1 MGRPGA
7 VEGCATVSDKMCNKN
22 GRRFCCFTPP
32 SVPVRG
38 CGSEGRQAVGGARA
52 ATGRRSLRSCADKMD
67 DSEDEFRSRV
77 PPGRRRRPRG
87 IGTAAALAAGPPAL
101 PPGRGLKRG
110 GAPSAAR
117 PAGGKRRRAAGGE
130 TLEAAARSRAEVG
143 LGGKRPKAET
153 RGCRRP
159 PPLLLQRPEEARR
172 GLEARAA
179 LLLSEAPAAPHTPP
193 LPVSRWDG
201 GPAASPAGWL
211 WELSSL
217 TTVTPRGADQRPE
230 FRAPGAPA
238 ESPETER
245 FSSRAGECFEGGRPR
260 DADTLQD
267 LVELAGEGLTFT
279 QWSLDIGRPEP
290 PEQEQMPG
298 VQQKAFTRLLEKQ
311 QQQQQLFQN
320 CSYEKFPL
328 GSLAVAFK
336 EMVNNPHLSDIQI
349 QVDSG
354 EVFYAHMFV
363 LYARCPQLL
372 QFVDH
377 RCFVVAEEGEV
388 RTSRVLLHDAPGDAV
403 ALFLKYLYTAEHFVP
418 QHLLSDVVDL
428 AIRFGVKELAVL
440 CEGQSSEEIS
450 VEKPVDDKDKVGN
463 FEELLKSMWQDEET
477 AAKSVCRDEINDSM
491 NEQELEEI
499 YEFVATQRRMTSD
512 EVRKEKV
519 CTECRYDEVEKKI
532 SQIGGSCPRKA
543 LEKPRRAM
551 TIKEGEIK
559 CDLESSKLKTSNAS
573 MEKDLKKYSVEFQ
586 LDFKEIVSFGAS
598 TRKEPTSEIH
608 LGLAVDSTH
617 SNHLERSATQFSV
630 SEMKCSL
637 WKENINI
644 ANNET
649 TTRNFPRLFQESA
662 KDLQITLITSASQP
676 NILDRLPSQN
686 GKQENINRKGEAP
699 IGSLEKSGV
708 VNPHELNIT
717 SDHIVVLDSDE
728 ELEQEAEKKQAEA
741 ASSFSEQQS
750 WHKVS
755 AVANVNCWS
764 PSPPQQ
770 DVGKVA
776 DRVDTLI
783 CNEVQSLDESHQPLN
798 LSSYREGSFWEGLDR
813 SEGRTLVVPETP
825 LPAWNSLDD
834 VQVEKSRLNSSLK
847 KQWTHETQTKPLSC
861 SYKPLPVLSST
872 SLLKVVKPNNGLCA
886 TERDVVVDDS
896 EEEQEAVPPCSKGI
910 FVESLEVRT
919 PNARNPLKASVHMF
933 DMQDNHPVNVA
944 SSVANSAATFH
955 FGVGDLLLHKSQNW
969 PGKDSDSNE
978 ALPACSSLSASI
990 PVSKISVT
998 DLACQ
1003 ARDISCVSPF
1013 MPLPPYSSMDTPE
1026 LKKELSRFGVRAL
1039 PKQQMV
1045 LKLKE
1050 IFQFTHQQARTDSKK
1065 KSMPVATS
1073 SFQKLEQKR
1082 LAPYR
1087 LLQGNPNTTNLTD
1100 LSEGGAQRPEAGLGW
1115 PKRAAFPAKRLADGE
1130 GNGDLILT
1138 TSQVSA
1144 GTTGTGNETYAA
1156 FQSSS
1161 VEFKISTLSEK
1172 EENVP
1177 ASQIAASGEGQQLEF
1192 LKHYIHSNPSLCQQ
1206 ILLYQPI
1213 ELSVLHAELKQN
1225 GIRISLDKLLDFLDA
1240 NCITFTTAEARR
1252 EKQHHLHRSKRKG
1265 QR

>member
-1 MGRPGA
+1 MG
-7 VEGCATVSDKMCNKN
+7 
-22 GRRFCCFTPP
+22 
-32 SVPVRG
+32 
-38 CGSEGRQAVGGARA
+38 
-52 ATGRRSLRSCADKMD
+52 
-67 DSEDEFRSRV
+67 DSEDEFRLRV
-77 PPGRRRRPRG
+77 PPGRRPVAVRGEGDGRRPRG
-87 IGTAAALAAGPPAL
+87 AGTAAAPAAGPPPL

-117 PAGGKRRRAAGGE
+117 PAGGKRRRAAGRE
-130 TLEAAARSRAEVG
+130 PSEAPGRSRSEVG
-143 LGGKRPKAET
+143 PGGKRPKAET
-153 RGCRRP
+153 RVRGRP
-159 PPLLLQRPEEARR
+159 PPLLLQGPEEARR

-179 LLLSEAPAAPHTPP
+179 LLLSEAPAAPRTPP
-193 LPVSRWDG
+193 LPASRWNG
-201 GPAASPAGWL
+201 APAASPAGWL

-217 TTVTPRGADQRPE
+217 TGAPAVTPWGADQRPE

-238 ESPETER
+238 ESAETER
-245 FSSRAGECFEGGRPR
+245 FPSRAGECFESGRPR

-290 PEQEQMPG
+290 PEEEQMPG

-311 QQQQQLFQN
+311 QQQQQLSEN
-320 CSYEKFPL
+320 CSYETFPL

-388 RTSRVLLHDAPGDAV
+388 RASRVLLHDAPGDAV
-403 ALFLKYLYTAEHFVP
+403 ALFLKYLYTAEYFIP
-418 QHLLSDVVDL
+418 QHLLSDVIDL
-428 AIRFGVKELAVL
+428 AIRFGVKELMVL
-440 CEGQSSEEIS
+440 CEGQSSEEIP
-450 VEKPVDDKDKVGN
+450 VEKPADGKDKVGN

-477 AAKSVCRDEINDSM
+477 AAKSVCRDEIIDSM

-512 EVRKEKV
+512 EARKEKV
-519 CTECRYDEVEKKI
+519 GNECRYDEVEKKI
-532 SQIGGSCPRKA
+532 SPIGVSCPRKA
-543 LEKPRRAM
+543 LENPRKDM
-551 TIKEGEIK
+551 TIKENEIK

-573 MEKDLKKYSVEFQ
+573 MEKELKKYSVEFQ
-586 LDFKEIVSFGAS
+586 TDFKETVSFGAN
-598 TRKEPTSEIH
+598 TRKEPTSEVH
-608 LGLAVDSTH
+608 LGLAADSTH

-637 WKENINI
+637 WKQNINI
-644 ANNET
+644 DNDET
-649 TTRNFPRLFQESA
+649 TRRNFPRLFQASA
-662 KDLQITLITSASQP
+662 KDLQITLSRDIKAPFSLITSASQP
-676 NILDRLPSQN
+676 DMLDRLSSQY
-686 GKQENINRKGEAP
+686 GKQENINRKGDAP
-699 IGSLEKSGV
+699 TGSLEKSGV
-708 VNPHELNIT
+708 VNPHDLNIT
-717 SDHIVVLDSDE
+717 CDHIVVLDSDE
-728 ELEQEAEKKQAEA
+728 ELEQEAEKKQA
-741 ASSFSEQQS
+741 SSFSEPQS
-750 WHKVS
+750 WDKVS
-755 AVANVNCWS
+755 PVANVNCWS

-770 DVGKVA
+770 DVGKVG
-776 DRVDTLI
+776 DGLDTLI
-783 CNEVQSLDESHQPLN
+783 CNEVQSLDESHHPLN
-798 LSSYREGSFWEGLDR
+798 LSSCKEGSFWEGLDR

-834 VQVEKSRLNSSLK
+834 VQVEKSRLNSSLE
-847 KQWTHETQTKPLSC
+847 KQWTHETQTEPLSC
-861 SYKPLPVLSST
+861 SYKPLPVLSS
-872 SLLKVVKPNNGLCA
+872 SLLNIVKPNNGLCA
-886 TERDVVVDDS
+886 TERDVVVVDDS
-896 EEEQEAVPPCSKGI
+896 EEEQEAVPPCSRDI

-919 PNARNPLKASVHMF
+919 PNARNPLRASVHMF

-944 SSVANSAATFH
+944 SSVANSATFH
-955 FGVGDLLLHKSQNW
+955 FGVGDLLLHNSQNW

-990 PVSKISVT
+990 PVPKIS

-1003 ARDISCVSPF
+1003 ARDISCASPF

-1026 LKKELSRFGVRAL
+1026 LKKKLSRFGVRAL
-1039 PKQQMV
+1039 PKRQMV

-1050 IFQFTHQQARTDSKK
+1050 IFQFTHQQAGTDSKK

-1073 SFQKLEQKR
+1073 SFEKLQQKCLS
-1082 LAPYR
+1082 PYR
-1087 LLQGNPNTTNLTD
+1087 LLQGNTNTTNLTD

-1115 PKRAAFPAKRLADGE
+1115 PKRAALPAKRLTDGE

-1144 GTTGTGNETYAA
+1144 GTTGAGNKTYAA
-1156 FQSSS
+1156 SQSSS
-1161 VEFKISTLSEK
+1161 VEFKISMPTEK
-1172 EENVP
+1172 EENVL

-1225 GIRISLDKLLDFLDA
+1225 GVRISLDKLLDFLDA

-1252 EKQHHLHRSKRKG
+1252 EKKQHFHRSKRKG
-1265 QR
+1265 QK

>member
-7 VEGCATVSDKMCNKN
+7 VEGCATVSIKCNKN
-22 GRRFCCFTPP
+22 GRRFCCFAPP

-87 IGTAAALAAGPPAL
+87 IGTAAALAAGPPPL
-101 PPGRGLKRG
+101 PPGRGLKRD

-153 RGCRRP
+153 RGCGRP

-193 LPVSRWDG
+193 LPASRWDG
-201 GPAASPAGWL
+201 GPAASSAGWL

-217 TTVTPRGADQRPE
+217 TAVTPRGADQRPE

-245 FSSRAGECFEGGRPR
+245 FSSRAGDCFEGGRPR

-388 RTSRVLLHDAPGDAV
+388 RASRVLLHDAPGDAV

-512 EVRKEKV
+512 E
-519 CTECRYDEVEKKI
+519 
-532 SQIGGSCPRKA
+532 
-543 LEKPRRAM
+543 
-551 TIKEGEIK
+551 
-559 CDLESSKLKTSNAS
+559 
-573 MEKDLKKYSVEFQ
+573 
-586 LDFKEIVSFGAS
+586 
-598 TRKEPTSEIH
+598 
-608 LGLAVDSTH
+608 
-617 SNHLERSATQFSV
+617 
-630 SEMKCSL
+630 
-637 WKENINI
+637 
-644 ANNET
+644 
-649 TTRNFPRLFQESA
+649 
-662 KDLQITLITSASQP
+662 
-676 NILDRLPSQN
+676 
-686 GKQENINRKGEAP
+686 
-699 IGSLEKSGV
+699 
-708 VNPHELNIT
+708 
-717 SDHIVVLDSDE
+717 
-728 ELEQEAEKKQAEA
+728 
-741 ASSFSEQQS
+741 
-750 WHKVS
+750 
-755 AVANVNCWS
+755 
-764 PSPPQQ
+764 
-770 DVGKVA
+770 
-776 DRVDTLI
+776 
-783 CNEVQSLDESHQPLN
+783 
-798 LSSYREGSFWEGLDR
+798 
-813 SEGRTLVVPETP
+813 
-825 LPAWNSLDD
+825 
-834 VQVEKSRLNSSLK
+834 
-847 KQWTHETQTKPLSC
+847 
-861 SYKPLPVLSST
+861 
-872 SLLKVVKPNNGLCA
+872 
-886 TERDVVVDDS
+886 
-896 EEEQEAVPPCSKGI
+896 
-910 FVESLEVRT
+910 
-919 PNARNPLKASVHMF
+919 
-933 DMQDNHPVNVA
+933 DNHPVNVA

-955 FGVGDLLLHKSQNW
+955 FGVGDLLLHNPQNW

-990 PVSKISVT
+990 PVSKIS

-1073 SFQKLEQKR
+1073 SFQKLEQKC

-1130 GNGDLILT
+1130 SNGDLILT

-1161 VEFKISTLSEK
+1161 VEFKISMLSEK

-1177 ASQIAASGEGQQLEF
+1177 ASQIAAS
-1192 LKHYIHSNPSLCQQ
+1192 
-1206 ILLYQPI
+1206 
-1213 ELSVLHAELKQN
+1213 
-1225 GIRISLDKLLDFLDA
+1225 
-1240 NCITFTTAEARR
+1240 EARR
-1252 EKQHHLHRSKRKG
+1252 EKQQHLHRSKRKG